1 MAGNNPYAAPKASL
15 AMPDGGGVDTSSPF
29 SSKGR
34 FARSTYL
41 AYSFGTMFIVML
53 LAAALGATGLLSGN
67 TAGMGPGATV
77 AMALGY
83 LVVLYVSTI
92 FGIRRLHDLNWSGWW
107 IVVMYIPIVG
117 IVLAV
122 PMLFF
127 RGTAGVNSYGP
138 PRPPRTLHVVLAWL
152 MGLIPIAGIVAAIA
166 IPAYVDYTKRAKAA
180 QSASQPPAIEQP
192 QVERP

>member
-1 MAGNNPYAAPKASL
+1 MAANNPYAAPKSNL
-15 AMPDGGGVDTSSPF
+15 AMPDSGGVDTSSPF

-41 AYSFGTMFIVML
+41 AYSFGTMFVMML
-53 LAAALGATGLLSGN
+53 VAAALGATGLMSGN
-67 TAGMGPGATV
+67 TAGMSPGTTV

-117 IVLAV
+117 VVLAV

-127 RGTAGVNSYGP
+127 RGTAGANNYGS

-152 MGLIPIAGIVAAIA
+152 MCFIPIIGILAAIA

-180 QSASQPPAIEQP
+180 QSASQPPAVEQP
-192 QVERP
+192 QGERP